1 MLIWYGQFCIPTVG
15 TDVPLVCRRGFC
27 YTKSKQNFDKKLDCE
42 VCALDFQTIRPP
54 TLKEL
59 FMEQLLDMILRGDLK
74 IGDRLPPER
83 QLAEKTRVSR
93 SVVNSGIAEL
103 EGCGFLTV
111 KPRSG
116 TYVADYRRNGNLD
129 TLMLVLK
136 YRGGRMRRDEI
147 RSILEVRFALE
158 GLALRQAVPTISD
171 RTVEALR
178 RELEVLQAP
187 ADIPQAVEAAYNFQH
202 ELALASGNTIVPLV
216 FQSFRDI
223 IYSMWERFCHLYGTE
238 PLYQNN
244 YRMWLYVKER
254 DAEGAVEWL
263 RQTIDECMNG
273 SMQIDY

>member
-1 MLIWYGQFCIPTVG
+1 M
-15 TDVPLVCRRGFC
+15 
-27 YTKSKQNFDKKLDCE
+27 
-42 VCALDFQTIRPP
+42 AFQQIHPP

-83 QLAEKTRVSR
+83 QLAEMTKVSR

-103 EGCGFLTV
+103 EECGFLSV
-111 KPRSG
+111 RPRSG
-116 TYVADYRRNGNLD
+116 TYVADYRRDGNLD

-147 RSILEVRFALE
+147 RSILEVRLALE
-158 GLALRQAVPTISD
+158 GLALRQAVPRISD

-178 RELEVLQAP
+178 RQLEILKAP
-187 ADIPQAVEAAYNFQH
+187 AGIPQAVEAAYNFQH

-216 FQSFRDI
+216 FQSFRAT
-223 IYSMWERFCHLYGTE
+223 IYSMWERFCSLYGTE

-244 YRMWLYVKER
+244 YRMWLYVKDR
-254 DAEGAVEWL
+254 DAEGAVQWL
-263 RQTIDECMNG
+263 QTTIDECMTG
-273 SMQIDY
+273 SMQIYY